1 MPQRG
6 WTYLPG
12 WNDGLSQQH
21 KSSSCS
27 KKDKEDNDWYYNT
40 MRRKREEEEEN
51 EKYIKKKLKASLWYG
66 DNVHGIFTRDINGEE
81 VKIIGYKRISWD
93 IYKLIFKHTKQKRW

>member
-21 KSSSCS
+21 KSSLYS
-27 KKDKEDNDWYYNT
+27 KKDKEDNNDWYYDSI
-40 MRRKREEEEEN
+40 RRREEEKN
-51 EKYIKKKLKASLWYG
+51 EKYIERRVKAGLWYG

>member
-21 KSSSCS
+21 KFSSCS
-27 KKDKEDNDWYYNT
+27 KKDKEDDSWYYT
-40 MRRKREEEEEN
+40 EMQHRREEGKNEE
-51 EKYIKKKLKASLWYG
+51 YIKKKLKNGLWYG
-66 DNVHGIFTRDINGEE
+66 DNIHGIFTRDINNKE
-81 VKIIGYKRISWD
+81 VRIIGYKRISLGVH
-93 IYKLIFKHTKQKRW
+93 KLIFKHTK